1 MPFEPGHEHAVGR
14 PKNAPNKKIEAIRTA
29 FADLVVGNLDNMQE
43 WLERAAATQPVKAL
57 QIMSDLAQYSLPKLK
72 QVDATFDVGDSL
84 INKITI
90 EVNAKRTED
99 IKQQQYSRSNWE
111 AKTRFV
117 VNIGGSRSS
126 TKTYSVLQLLIVKA
140 LESTEPLVISVV
152 RKSFPAMRITVMRD
166 FFDLLKANGFISSRK
181 S

>member
-99 IKQQQYSRSNWE
+99 SSNI
-111 AKTRFV
+111 
-117 VNIGGSRSS
+117 NIPEELGS
-126 TKTYSVLQLLIVKA
+126 Q
-140 LESTEPLVISVV
+140 
-152 RKSFPAMRITVMRD
+152 D
-166 FFDLLKANGFISSRK
+166 
-181 S
+181 